1 MEIVVFTIVA
11 GVLYLL
17 SDWIVNRIEIRRGSR
32 MENRSLVFFGII
44 LVLALVTFQVMEAI
58 QG

>member
-1 MEIVVFTIVA
+1 MEIVAFTIVA

-17 SDWIVNRIEIRRGSR
+17 SDWIVNRIEIRRGKR

-44 LVLALVTFQVMEAI
+44 LVLALVTFKLMEAI